1 MILIKYIKN
10 DDDRGWIIGPTD
22 DMMQVLDD
30 NLVTLQGIS
39 GSRFVGPFYNG
50 KENHIKNIPFAKT
63 SLYLYSILN
72 FLTY

>member
-1 MILIKYIKN
+1 MWDNYKLILIKYIKN
-10 DDDRGWIIGPTD
+10 DEDRGWIIGPTD

-50 KENHIKNIPFAKT
+50 KEIK
-63 SLYLYSILN
+63 
-72 FLTY
+72 